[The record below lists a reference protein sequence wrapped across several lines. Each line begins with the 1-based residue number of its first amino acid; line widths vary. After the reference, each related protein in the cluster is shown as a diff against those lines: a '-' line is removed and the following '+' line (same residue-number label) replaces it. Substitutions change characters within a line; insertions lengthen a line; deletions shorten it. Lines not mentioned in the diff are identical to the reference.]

1 MLSPDVRVEGFTT
14 QEWLRLA
21 EIVRA
26 PAFREPLHAPK
37 GGVVA
42 VTTSARLRKLV
53 STRSGRLEHVGHPWP
68 LELSELAARHGAR
81 WAVELTMGSLERLA
95 DRFGERIR
103 PSDTYLSQTLEFL
116 RVMRELETDGGL
128 RVWPWPVAEWPIPT
142 ERAVVRAM
150 DALCPVGRVA
160 AIGVFERGALYTALA
175 LRRAPKGIDAI
186 VGPEELRPALGLL
199 SGDFRRDA
207 QFLGEAVEKVVGPL
221 ALGCYGELST
231 FQALAEAPLPGAWA
245 TAVFARDIV
254 LEPASPGV
262 AIPLGLDAGRA
273 LLSGVKGLVERFG
286 GGGLVRSEKLVST
299 LERGVPLFVDDVQ
312 ARLGFDPLKLLARL
326 LARRDGA

>member
-21 EIVRA
+21 EVVRA
-26 PAFREPLHAPK
+26 PARDEASHAPG

-42 VTTSARLRKLV
+42 VTTRGRLRKLL
-53 STRSGRLEHVGHPWP
+53 STRSGRLPQVGHPWP
-68 LELSELAARHGAR
+68 LDLSELAARHGAR
-81 WAVELTMGSLERLA
+81 WAIELTTGSLERLA

-116 RVMRELETDGGL
+116 RVLRELEAEGGF

-150 DALCPVGRVA
+150 DSLCPVGRVA
-160 AIGVFERGALYTALA
+160 VVGVFERGALYTALA
-175 LRRAPKGIDAI
+175 LRRSPKGIDAI
-186 VGPEELRPALGLL
+186 VGPEELRPAAGFL

-207 QFLGEAVEKVVGPL
+207 QYVGEAVERVLGPL
-221 ALGCYGELST
+221 SLGCYGELST
-231 FQALAEAPLPGAWA
+231 FQSLSGSAAPGAWA
-245 TAVFARDIV
+245 SAVVARDIV
-254 LEPASPGV
+254 IEPAAPGLAV
-262 AIPLGLDAGRA
+262 PLGLDAGRA
-273 LLSGVKGLVERFG
+273 LISGVRGLVQRFGVGGGFMSSERF
-286 GGGLVRSEKLVST
+286 VST
-299 LERGVPLFVDDVQ
+299 LERGMPLFIDDVQ

-326 LARRDGA
+326 LARREA